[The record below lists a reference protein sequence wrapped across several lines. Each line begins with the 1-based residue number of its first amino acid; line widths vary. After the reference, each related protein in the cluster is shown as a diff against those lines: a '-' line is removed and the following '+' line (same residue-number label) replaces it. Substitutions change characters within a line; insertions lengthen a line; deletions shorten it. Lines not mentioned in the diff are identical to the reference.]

1 MNKPTLKALKESITA
16 WELKYELA
24 KKEQYGDI
32 ICGWRV
38 CPLCQ
43 RFLRS
48 ECKRCPVKVA
58 GWSNCEGTAYND
70 VMAILNSINECGVL
84 AKHYHETLLELME
97 VEIIFLKSLLPKEEM

>member
-1 MNKPTLKALKESITA
+1 MNKPTLKALKESIKA

-32 ICGWRV
+32 LCGWWD

-43 RFLRS
+43 KFLHN

-58 GWSNCEGTAYND
+58 GWSNCEGTAYYD
-70 VMAILNSINECGVL
+70 VKAILDSINDCGVGERD
-84 AKHYHETLLELME
+84 HENLLKFINE
-97 VEIIFLKSLLPKEEM
+97 EILFLKSLLPKEEK